1 MRAGAILVSMRRL
14 RPNTDTF
21 RIIICSLLAIGAMA
35 IAMITG
41 ELSDFIDTS
50 RGANIYMVGFLA
62 LWPTYTIVYVT
73 WSCLKFAGLSDEEL
87 RDAVLGDAQNWSGS
101 HKQSLGQATTKTSV
115 SAASVAVLV
124 TIVIAAQPA
133 FRGESIYVALALLT
147 VMCSWILMVVAFAR
161 SYMLLV
167 FSESQDEHMIFSINE
182 QPRFGEFVTLALAI
196 STMGATSPAQIVSRP
211 GWRLFRTNGF
221 IAFLFNTVILSMMVS
236 LLFAGLVGGS
246 PP

>member
-1 MRAGAILVSMRRL
+1 MRRI

-21 RIIICSLLAIGAMA
+21 RIVVCSLLAIGAMT

-62 LWPTYTIVYVT
+62 LWPTFTIVYVT
-73 WSCLKFAGLSDEEL
+73 WSCLKFVGLSDADL
-87 RDAVLGDAQNWSGS
+87 RDAVLGDAPNWSGS
-101 HKQSLGQATTKTSV
+101 HTHSPGQATTKTSV

-124 TIVIAAQPA
+124 TIVIAAQPM

-147 VMCSWILMVVAFAR
+147 VMCSWVLMVVAFAR

-167 FSESQDEHMIFSINE
+167 FSGGDGQHMVFSISE
-182 QPRFGEFVTLALAI
+182 KPQFGEFITLALAI

-236 LLFAGLVGGS
+236 LLFAGLMGGS
-246 PP
+246 SQ